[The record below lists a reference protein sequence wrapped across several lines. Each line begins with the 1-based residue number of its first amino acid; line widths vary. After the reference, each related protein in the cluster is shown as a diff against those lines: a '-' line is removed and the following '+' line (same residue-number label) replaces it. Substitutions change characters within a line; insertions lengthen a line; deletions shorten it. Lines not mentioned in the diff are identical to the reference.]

1 MMSAAPRTDGNF
13 PNSWLRTHAASQMDG
28 WWPTFSAGA

>member
-1 MMSAAPRTDGNF
+1 MMSAAHALTGIC